1 MTDFNHCPVSRSH
14 TRDHVSPVDHS
25 LLCAAGGREVTAWD
39 LPTRLFKWSL
49 VALIIIAWITSG
61 FSDPN
66 MAVHKAAG
74 YGILTLIVYRFL
86 WGFFGGN
93 TARFSNFVRSPAAV
107 IAYFRA
113 LRRDRARPYLGH
125 NPAGGLM
132 VLGLLLACGVQ
143 ALLGLFASDGV
154 FASGPFA
161 DLVAEDVSRW
171 ATLLHKAWFYVVLGL
186 AAMHICVN
194 LYYQFVKDENLI
206 GAMITGRKRR
216 AAYADTSSAREGSL
230 LGAAGCLIAA
240 IAIVYFGVVLSGG
253 TFFSDM

>member
-1 MTDFNHCPVSRSH
+1 MAHAATLCSDHSVEGTVSTIRKRARINMLEHVLIGKVRTLCRNMLSDCRMTDFNHSPVSRSL

-93 TARFSNFVRSPAAV
+93 TAR
-107 IAYFRA
+107 
-113 LRRDRARPYLGH
+113 
-125 NPAGGLM
+125 
-132 VLGLLLACGVQ
+132 
-143 ALLGLFASDGV
+143 
-154 FASGPFA
+154 
-161 DLVAEDVSRW
+161 
-171 ATLLHKAWFYVVLGL
+171 
-186 AAMHICVN
+186 
-194 LYYQFVKDENLI
+194 
-206 GAMITGRKRR
+206 
-216 AAYADTSSAREGSL
+216 
-230 LGAAGCLIAA
+230 
-240 IAIVYFGVVLSGG
+240 
-253 TFFSDM
+253 